1 MYKQLKDTFGNI
13 RTNAISRVADGA
25 YIPFDPANVDFQQ
38 YQVWLSEGNVPT
50 PADEPTL
57 P

>member
-38 YQVWLSEGNVPT
+38 YQVWLSEGHVPT

>member
-1 MYKQLKDTFGNI
+1 MITYKVQGLPNQQPI
-13 RTNAISRVADGA
+13 AILSSDGLS
-25 YIPFDPANVDFQQ
+25 IPFDPANVDFQQ